1 MTSHTYTL
9 TCATQEEF
17 AKLSSYFGKIS
28 GAIAA
33 SNEKVVYTIRGQEQQ
48 PIIASISERRFTL
61 PEEMM
66 NFSAVEKL
74 ARELNFKGMQHN

>member
-9 TCATQEEF
+9 TCATPEEF
-17 AKLSSYFGKIS
+17 ANLSSYFGKIS

-33 SNEKVVYTIRGQEQQ
+33 SNERVVYTLRGQEQQ
-48 PIIASISERRFTL
+48 PIIASISERKFTL

-66 NFSAVEKL
+66 RFSNIEEI
-74 ARELNFKGMQHN
+74 AREINFRGMQYN